1 MADLPR
7 EPLAPR
13 RAVWAW
19 ALFAYVVGVTA
30 FLLFWN
36 ASAGGL
42 VEGWYTDYVGP
53 DGVLSGSGKWRTV
66 EGKAF
71 QNVALLLGTW
81 VYPGAFLAAGLLIR
95 NAVRWPHQRLLYL
108 AAASGA
114 LYALY
119 RLHTLGLLRAVSGV

>member
-1 MADLPR
+1 MADLSR
-7 EPLAPR
+7 ETVAPR
-13 RAVWAW
+13 RAVGAW

-42 VEGWYTDYVGP
+42 VEGWYADYVGA
-53 DGVLSGSGKWRTV
+53 DGILSGSGKWRTV

-71 QNVALLLGTW
+71 QTVALFLGTW
-81 VYPGAFLAAGLLIR
+81 VYPGAVFAAGLLIR
-95 NAVRWPHQRLLYL
+95 NAVRWPRQRLLYV
-108 AAASGA
+108 AATGGA

-119 RLHTLGLLRAVSGV
+119 RLHTLGLLRAVLGV